1 MDNQIKEQMNIK
13 VMIAVALLALGYHKT
28 QAQQDIQYTQYMYNT
43 VAINPAYAGSRG
55 MLSLNALYRSQWTGL
70 DGAPQTVNFTGHTPL
85 KIKGVGLGISLASD
99 RIGPATES
107 LGAADFS
114 YSVPMSDRTRLSFG
128 LKAGFSA
135 LGIDTDMFDPEQQ
148 NDPYLYNQE
157 NKVSPLLGAGIYLHS
172 ETWYLGL
179 SSPDLLETDHYNEVS
194 VSIAREKMHLYL
206 IGGYVF
212 DLNPR
217 LKFKPATLIKAVA
230 GAPMAVDLSANFLF
244 NDRFTLGAAY
254 RLDAALSALM
264 GIQVFDGM
272 MIGYAYDRDTT
283 GIGDYNNGS
292 HEVFLRFELNSL
304 SRAFVHPR
312 FF

>member
-1 MDNQIKEQMNIK
+1 
-13 VMIAVALLALGYHKT
+13 
-28 QAQQDIQYTQYMYNT
+28 
-43 VAINPAYAGSRG
+43 
-55 MLSLNALYRSQWTGL
+55 
-70 DGAPQTVNFTGHTPL
+70 
-85 KIKGVGLGISLASD
+85 
-99 RIGPATES
+99 
-107 LGAADFS
+107 
-114 YSVPMSDRTRLSFG
+114 
-128 LKAGFSA
+128 
-135 LGIDTDMFDPEQQ
+135 
-148 NDPYLYNQE
+148 YNQE